1 MMKIAKT
8 LSKLELSQLK
18 LALASEKNQGGS
30 LLEVLAAILIV
41 ATVLSIISPLL
52 LLVAA
57 SRVNLKEAEQAISL
71 AQNQVDL
78 VQAYMARGVD
88 RNTIDPSSL
97 LSAESKLPPV
107 STGSKLKDQAAP
119 NQIVAMGNRLTD
131 ASQALEVDTDND
143 GSADFLVQ
151 TFRDSGQRF
160 DSGSGTGN
168 LAVFRMGVRVY
179 SIQARSELESNNGAT
194 EEASLLFLQGIK
206 ERTRQPL
213 AVVFSEVSQSDLNIS
228 LDAYNEYLETGP

>member
-18 LALASEKNQGGS
+18 LVLASEKNQGSS
-30 LLEVLAAILIV
+30 LLEVLAAIVII
-41 ATVLSIISPLL
+41 ATVLSFISPLL

-57 SRVNLKEAEQAISL
+57 SRVQLKETEQAISL

-88 RNTIDPSSL
+88 QNTSDDDST

-107 STGSKLKDQAAP
+107 STGSTLLSQAAP
-119 NQIVAMGNRLTD
+119 NTILPIGGRLTD

-160 DSGSGTGN
+160 NSGEAINN

-179 SIQARSELESNNGAT
+179 SIQAKSKLESNNGAT
-194 EEASLLFLQGIK
+194 EAASLLFLQGIK

-213 AVVFSEVSQSDLNIS
+213 AVVFSEVSQSDLEIS
-228 LDAYNEYLETGP
+228 LDAYNEYLKTAP